1 MQNMQNLTLQ
11 LIALLSAF
19 ALGTGGA
26 SVVGLIVIN
35 GPNSTSCCAILQQ
48 QLPGK
53 VSLPIQGLYED
64 EYSSSE
70 LEHKLACRNCQF
82 AVTSREDLP
91 SPTTPSTRNPRTAS
105 MTNSTTLPDD
115 IEESILAKYRSHHG
129 QHRRRVAVYDHID
142 AYNLTAALHGAVLSP
157 GFQQKTV
164 STKKFRFLM
173 APMRM

>member
-70 LEHKLACRNCQF
+70 LEHKLACRVN
-82 AVTSREDLP
+82 SLED
-91 SPTTPSTRNPRTAS
+91 RGR
-105 MTNSTTLPDD
+105 
-115 IEESILAKYRSHHG
+115 
-129 QHRRRVAVYDHID
+129 VYDVVCSRW
-142 AYNLTAALHGAVLSP
+142 TELSVR
-157 GFQQKTV
+157 GHV
-164 STKKFRFLM
+164 S
-173 APMRM
+173 